1 MDGPQP
7 INHRH
12 ADFQAGIGML
22 LALYFN
28 KLAGR
33 QLPDMHNHAGLCTTH
48 SRKSYA
54 NNDH

>member
-1 MDGPQP
+1 MDGPQT

-12 ADFQAGIGML
+12 ANFQSGAGML

-33 QLPDMHNHAGLCTTH
+33 QLPNLRHNA
-48 SRKSYA
+48 
-54 NNDH
+54 

>member
-12 ADFQAGIGML
+12 ADFQAGVGML

-33 QLPDMHNHAGLCTTH
+33 PLPDLRHNA
-48 SRKSYA
+48 
-54 NNDH
+54 

>member
-12 ADFQAGIGML
+12 ADFQSRVGRL

-28 KLAGR
+28 ELAGR
-33 QLPDMHNHAGLCTTH
+33 PLPNLHYNA
-48 SRKSYA
+48 
-54 NNDH
+54 

>member
-7 INHRH
+7 MNHRH
-12 ADFQAGIGML
+12 AGFQSTVGML

-33 QLPDMHNHAGLCTTH
+33 QLPNMHNHAGLCTVH
-48 SRKSYA
+48 SRKFHA
-54 NNDH
+54 MM

>member
-12 ADFQAGIGML
+12 ADFQSSAGML

-33 QLPDMHNHAGLCTTH
+33 PLPNLPHNA
-48 SRKSYA
+48 
-54 NNDH
+54 

>member
-12 ADFQAGIGML
+12 AAFQSNVGRL
-22 LALYFN
+22 LVLYFN

-33 QLPDMHNHAGLCTTH
+33 PLPNLHYNA
-48 SRKSYA
+48 
-54 NNDH
+54 

>member
-7 INHRH
+7 SNRRRH
-12 ADFQAGIGML
+12 ADFQAGVGML

-33 QLPDMHNHAGLCTTH
+33 PLPDLHH
-48 SRKSYA
+48 YA
-54 NNDH
+54 